1 MLGMRTSLKYI
12 AEEID
17 SPEAFTAK
25 ILQKLVRVK
34 IIESSKG
41 MNGGFNMSMDRIKS
55 TTLSEIVY
63 AIDGLDISN
72 RCVLGLSQCSSINP
86 CSVHH
91 KFKPVREDLIALL
104 TKTTVEEMA
113 IGIKEKLA
121 ILR

>member
-1 MLGMRTSLKYI
+1 MGMRTSLKYI

-41 MNGGFNMSMDRIKS
+41 VNGGFNMASDRIKS
-55 TTLSEIVY
+55 TSVLDIVY
-63 AIDGLDISN
+63 AIDGYDICN
-72 RCVLGLSQCSSINP
+72 RCVLGLSQCSSNNP

-91 KFKPVREDLIALL
+91 KFRPVREDLIALMN
-104 TKTTVEEMA
+104 KTTVEEMA
-113 IGIKEKLA
+113 LGIKDKLA